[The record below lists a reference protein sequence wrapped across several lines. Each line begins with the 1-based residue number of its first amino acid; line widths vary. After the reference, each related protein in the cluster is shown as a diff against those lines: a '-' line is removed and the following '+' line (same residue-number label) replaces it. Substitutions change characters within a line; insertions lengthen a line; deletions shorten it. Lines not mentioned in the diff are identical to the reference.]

1 MDFLL
6 VFTRFP
12 HSVDYYLWLF
22 QSSLLQS
29 LLGEMNITS
38 GASGVSGT
46 VSYAPQEPW
55 VFSGSVRQN
64 ILFGREMDGDRY
76 ARTVR
81 ACALE
86 PDLDA
91 WAHGDHTL
99 VGEKGVALSGG
110 QKARVSLARAVY
122 READVY
128 LLDDPLSAVDA
139 RVVRHLFHNCIRQV
153 SNCDQVVSTYIQTIR
168 NCKPHNI

>member
-1 MDFLL
+1 
-6 VFTRFP
+6 
-12 HSVDYYLWLF
+12 
-22 QSSLLQS
+22 
-29 LLGEMNITS
+29 MNITS
-38 GASGVSGT
+38 GACRVSGSI
-46 VSYAPQEPW
+46 SYAPQEPW

-86 PDLDA
+86 PDLAA
-91 WAHGDHTL
+91 WAHGDRTL

-139 RVVRHLFHNCIRQV
+139 RVVRLLFRNCIRRANSFGESAMYYLQGV
-153 SNCDQVVSTYIQTIR
+153 PIARGLDWVDLDFECSTVCPILLGLMGVWQKRLCIWAR
-168 NCKPHNI
+168 R

>member
-1 MDFLL
+1 
-6 VFTRFP
+6 
-12 HSVDYYLWLF
+12 
-22 QSSLLQS
+22 
-29 LLGEMNITS
+29 MNITS
-38 GASGVSGT
+38 GARRVSGT
-46 VSYAPQEPW
+46 VSYASQDPW

-64 ILFGREMDGDRY
+64 VLFGCEMDDDRY
-76 ARTVR
+76 ARAIR

-86 PDLDA
+86 RDLAA

-139 RVVRHLFHNCIRQV
+139 RVVRHLFRNCIR
-153 SNCDQVVSTYIQTIR
+153 
-168 NCKPHNI
+168 

>member
-1 MDFLL
+1 
-6 VFTRFP
+6 
-12 HSVDYYLWLF
+12 
-22 QSSLLQS
+22 
-29 LLGEMNITS
+29 MNITS
-38 GASGVSGT
+38 GARRVSGS

-64 ILFGREMDGDRY
+64 ILFGRPMDGDRY

-86 PDLDA
+86 PDLAA
-91 WAHGDHTL
+91 WAHGDRTL

-139 RVVRHLFHNCIRQV
+139 RVVRLLFRNCIR
-153 SNCDQVVSTYIQTIR
+153 R
-168 NCKPHNI
+168 AKL

>member
-1 MDFLL
+1 
-6 VFTRFP
+6 
-12 HSVDYYLWLF
+12 
-22 QSSLLQS
+22 
-29 LLGEMNITS
+29 MNITS
-38 GASGVSGT
+38 GARRVSGSI
-46 VSYAPQEPW
+46 SYAPQEPW

-64 ILFGREMDGDRY
+64 ILFGRPMDGDRY

-86 PDLDA
+86 PDLAA
-91 WAHGDHTL
+91 WAHGDRTL

-139 RVVRHLFHNCIRQV
+139 RVVRLLFRNCIRRAKLRFHLVNRLCISYRVFQLLV
-153 SNCDQVVSTYIQTIR
+153 DWIGLTWILNVPPSARFCLG
-168 NCKPHNI
+168 